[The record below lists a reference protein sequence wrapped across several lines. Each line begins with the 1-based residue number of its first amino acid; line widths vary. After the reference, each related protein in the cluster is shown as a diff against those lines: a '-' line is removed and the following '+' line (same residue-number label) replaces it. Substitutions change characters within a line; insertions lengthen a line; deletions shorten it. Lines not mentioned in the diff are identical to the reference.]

1 MNILE
6 ILKADYQNFPKQQT
20 FSIYAPDVYFR
31 DPLSQFRG
39 IDRYRQMIGFIETWF
54 GNPQLDLHHI
64 EQVAHQIKTEWTLH
78 WTTPLPWQPRIAIAG
93 WSELQLND
101 QGLIISHIDY
111 WHCSRWD
118 VVKQHFL
125 PPTVHPSSE
134 KPIK

>member
-1 MNILE
+1 MTILE

-64 EQVAHQIKTEWTLH
+64 EQAGSQIKTEWTLS
-78 WTTPLPWQPRIAIAG
+78 WTTPLPWKPRIAIAG
-93 WSELQLND
+93 WSELQLNE

-111 WHCSRWD
+111 WHCSRWE

-125 PPTVHPSSE
+125 PTTVHPSPK